1 MTDLPKNKKGLNF
14 YSLPKGRTHG
24 ILAFGYHKGR
34 YLSQATEEFI
44 RIARKTYKNCFNIGK
59 TTFLPV
65 FSTFTALT
73 IAV

>member
-1 MTDLPKNKKGLNF
+1 MGITFYPKMFMSGTGLMTDLPKNKKGLNF

-44 RIARKTYKNCFNIGK
+44 RIARENI
-59 TTFLPV
+59 
-65 FSTFTALT
+65 
-73 IAV
+73 